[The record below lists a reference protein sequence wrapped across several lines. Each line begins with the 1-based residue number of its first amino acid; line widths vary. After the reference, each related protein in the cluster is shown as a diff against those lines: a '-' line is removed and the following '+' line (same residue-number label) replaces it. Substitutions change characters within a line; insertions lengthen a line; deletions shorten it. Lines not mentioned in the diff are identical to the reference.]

1 MLKVIV
7 DGGEKSKELVRML
20 GERGIK
26 FETISGISD
35 EPRWPLPG
43 IQGPLG
49 SVYGL
54 ENIVRYFMTSDEHW

>member
-7 DGGEKSKELVRML
+7 DGGEKSKELMRML
-20 GERGIK
+20 SERNIK
-26 FETISGISD
+26 FETIYGISD
-35 EPRWPLPG
+35 GRWPMPG
-43 IQGPLG
+43 IKGPLG